1 MPNPSAPVSPS
12 CLPYR
17 RRIPGRAPRPIS
29 LPALVGAHS
38 FLHLFPSWDR
48 NEYQPQTKS
57 ICFLPASASPAAH
70 VRYTRVSSECKTHT
84 APHLASSMGSREL
97 RAPGALP
104 RARSLAVSAAPA
116 VTTAPFVPPA
126 HASTRSQFFITP
138 ISLVCAD
145 ERREAPTAR
154 QRRGGR
160 RGEEESRAAGAARGD
175 SLPGGFVPWLHQVR
189 GATKTPLHHLVYKQ
203 SFGGSWGSGDTV
215 FVPGY
220 LLEELPGAAMLR
232 SWLQPLPVPLF
243 WLHLGH
249 VPSEDL
255 LAPIQCFK

>member
-1 MPNPSAPVSPS
+1 MSINPKQKASAFCLLLPHRPRMYVTPVSAANAKHTQPPTS
-12 CLPYR
+12 QP
-17 RRIPGRAPRPIS
+17 RIQHGLEGTS
-29 LPALVGAHS
+29 GA
-38 FLHLFPSWDR
+38 
-48 NEYQPQTKS
+48 
-57 ICFLPASASPAAH
+57 
-70 VRYTRVSSECKTHT
+70 
-84 APHLASSMGSREL
+84 GS
-97 RAPGALP
+97 LP

-175 SLPGGFVPWLHQVR
+175 SLPGGFVPPVGMGCTRSGVPPKHRCSTWVM
-189 GATKTPLHHLVYKQ
+189 LVYKL
-203 SFGGSWGSGDTV
+203 SFGGAWRSGDAG
-215 FVPGY
+215 FVLGY

-232 SWLQPLPVPLF
+232 GWQRPLPVPLF

-249 VPSEDL
+249 VPGEDL
-255 LAPIQCFK
+255 LAPTQSFQWPQGDAAIPLLLLSHHSISHAGISG

>member
-84 APHLASSMGSREL
+84 APHLAAPHPAWAEGTSGAGS
-97 RAPGALP
+97 LP

-154 QRRGGR
+154 QRRRGGGERNHAR
-160 RGEEESRAAGAARGD
+160 RAPREAIPFPAALFPRWGWVSPGQGCHQNASGAVPPA
-175 SLPGGFVPWLHQVR
+175 LPG
-189 GATKTPLHHLVYKQ
+189 
-203 SFGGSWGSGDTV
+203 
-215 FVPGY
+215 
-220 LLEELPGAAMLR
+220 
-232 SWLQPLPVPLF
+232 
-243 WLHLGH
+243 
-249 VPSEDL
+249 
-255 LAPIQCFK
+255 